1 MPMSKKLVLVDGHAV
16 FHRAYHAMPPL
27 TTSKGELVNAV
38 FGFTSMLLRA
48 IADIKPDYIAV
59 AFDTADPTFR
69 HQEYTAYKAQRGAAP
84 EELHEQLPRVKEV
97 LETLNIPIFE
107 LSGYEA
113 DDIIGTLADQG
124 SKDKDLQTVIVT
136 GDRDT
141 LQLVKPNVKV
151 YSPGKSFADVIYFD
165 ERAVKEKYG
174 VGPEKIVDIK
184 GLAGDS
190 SDNIPG
196 VRGIGAKGAT
206 KLIQEFGSVDN
217 VYKNLNKIP
226 EKYRK
231 LLETDA
237 EAAVMSKKL
246 ATIDTKTPVRLDL
259 KKCVLK
265 DYDKSEVAK
274 LFQELE
280 FKSLLNKLPGVKKG
294 ELSNLNESKNQVGL
308 FDKEKESK
316 TGMSDELDRVLR
328 EMEDTGVL
336 IDRKKLSVLAE
347 EVNKKLETIEKK
359 IYKEVGHE
367 FNLNSPKQ
375 LSGVL
380 YDELN
385 LEPERMTRT
394 KTHKSTNEATLST
407 LVGAHPVIEP
417 ILQYRELFK
426 LKSTYIDPLP
436 TQIGPDG
443 RIHTHYHADTTRTGR
458 LSSKDPNLQN
468 IPARG
473 EWGEKV
479 RSAFIAP
486 KGAVLLSADYNQI
499 ELRVMA
505 HMCGDKE
512 LARIF
517 SEGEDIHTQ
526 AAVAVLSKKPKEVT
540 KEDRRTAK
548 IINFGIMYGISPYGL
563 AQQLKIDPSEAK
575 DIIDRYFSRF
585 PAVQDWIGATLREA
599 YENGYVE
606 TLGGFKRYVLEL
618 RSNNMIVRKAG
629 ERIAVNSP
637 IQGTAADIIKKAM
650 VDLDQELKTKKFK
663 SKMLLQ
669 VHDEL
674 VFEVPEK
681 ETKKIA
687 ELVKE
692 TMEGAYKLNV
702 PLIVDLKS
710 GKNWGQMKNLKA

>member
-1 MPMSKKLVLVDGHAV
+1 MSKKLVLVDGHAV

-69 HQEYTAYKAQRGAAP
+69 HQEYTAYKAQRGTAP

-124 SKDKDLQTVIVT
+124 SKDKDLLTVIVT

-196 VRGIGAKGAT
+196 VRGIGDKGAT
-206 KLIQEFGSVDN
+206 KLIQEFGSIEKI
-217 VYKNLNKIP
+217 YKNLNKVP
-226 EKYRK
+226 ERTRK
-231 LLETDA
+231 LLEADA
-237 EAAVMSKKL
+237 ESAVMSKKL
-246 ATIDTKTPVRLDL
+246 ATIDIKTPVKLDL
-259 KKCVLK
+259 KKCILK
-265 DYDKSEVAK
+265 DYDKSEAAQ

-294 ELSNLNESKNQVGL
+294 EVSNLAEDKNQAGL
-308 FDKEKESK
+308 FDKEKELK
-316 TGMSDELDRVLR
+316 TGMSDELDKVLR

-336 IDRKKLSVLAE
+336 MDRKKLAVLSE
-347 EVNKKLETIEKK
+347 EVNKKLEMTEKK
-359 IYKEVGHE
+359 IYKEVGHD

-375 LSGVL
+375 LSVVL

-385 LEPERMTRT
+385 LEPERSTRT

-407 LVGAHPVIEP
+407 LIEAHPVIEL
-417 ILQYRELFK
+417 ILRYRELFK
-426 LKSTYIDPLP
+426 LKSTYIDALP
-436 TQIGPDG
+436 TQIGTDG
-443 RIHTHYHADTTRTGR
+443 RIHTHYHADSTRTGR

-479 RSAFIAP
+479 RSAFVAT
-486 KGAVLLSADYNQI
+486 KGSVLLSSDYNQI

-505 HMCGDKE
+505 HMSGDKE
-512 LARIF
+512 LSRIF

-526 AAVAVLSKKPKEVT
+526 AAISVLGKKPKEVT

-563 AQQLKIDPSEAK
+563 AQQLKIDPGEAK
-575 DIIDRYFSRF
+575 DTIDRYFARF
-585 PAVQDWIGATLREA
+585 PAVQDWISVTLRDA

-618 RSNNMIVRKAG
+618 RSSNQIVRKAG

-650 VDLDQELKTKKFK
+650 VDLNEELKTKKFE

-681 ETKKIA
+681 ETKKTS

-692 TMEGAYKLNV
+692 TMESSYKLNV
-702 PLIVDLKS
+702 PLIVELKS
-710 GKNWGQMKNLKA
+710 GKNWGQMKKYAGTS